1 MYNDNFS
8 TQITEK
14 DKKIAEKHKSAERY
28 KSITRKEMQDFIH
41 HWSVSKEETLQL
53 NLERHR

>member
-14 DKKIAEKHKSAERY
+14 DKKLAEKHRSAERY
-28 KSITRKEMQDFIH
+28 KGITRKEMQDFIH
-41 HWSVSKEETLQL
+41 H
-53 NLERHR
+53 